1 MPASTALASVP
12 SISVIVSEPS
22 SCAPLPPPLS
32 LYATAQPRLR
42 PHSPAAEIA
51 PYTPREPD
59 DVAVTMHG
67 CLGSKLAGTCTS
79 SVTFLRP
86 LPSSEY
92 ARYSVPGILPSP
104 SVALPSRSTFGPQ
117 KRP

>member
-1 MPASTALASVP
+1 MP
-12 SISVIVSEPS
+12 SISVTTPVPI

-32 LYATAQPRLR
+32 LYATAQPRLS
-42 PHSPAAEIA
+42 PHSPAAAIA

-59 DVAVTMHG
+59 AVAVTMHG
-67 CLGSKLAGTCTS
+67 FAGSKLAGTCTS

-92 ARYSVPGILPSP
+92 ARYSVPAILPSP
-104 SVALPSRSTFGPQ
+104 RVSLPARSTFGPQ